1 MRISAKK
8 KWVTPLP
15 GTRAPF
21 KIPRASKRRA
31 SGRGI
36 WSTDGDIDVKKNAFS
51 LANVYGYFASVLS
64 RVIRINVVLL
74 RSDRFVKLEENNLM
88 R

>member
-15 GTRAPF
+15 GTRPPF
-21 KIPRASKRRA
+21 KFPRASKRRA
-31 SGRGI
+31 SRRCI
-36 WSTDGDIDVKKNAFS
+36 SRTDRDIDVKKNAFS
-51 LANVYGYFASVLS
+51 LANVYGYFAGVLS